1 MNVAIQ
7 LTKEDIVDA
16 IHLELDKP
24 FLLRL
29 PEYLFYLTILA
40 AILYILALI
49 LSGYTQFLLGAVL
62 MIVIFV
68 FMVVNRWVLLPRRAY
83 RSYESSSDLQTP
95 AELTLSDDGLV
106 FSTEFS
112 HSHRKWDHI
121 VGWKENDKLL
131 LLYVSDN
138 NAHLIPSR
146 ALRNSEAYSF
156 LKEKIAQYGIPYRS
170 YPNGT
175 WMSFF
180 LYLFFIVVLVMIILT

>member
-16 IHLELDKP
+16 IHLELDRP
-24 FLLRL
+24 FWLRL

-62 MIVIFV
+62 M
-68 FMVVNRWVLLPRRAY
+68 PRRAY

-112 HSHRKWDHI
+112 HSQRKWNHI

-131 LLYVSDN
+131 LLYISDT
-138 NAHLIPSR
+138 NAHLIPLR
-146 ALRNSEAYSF
+146 ALRNSKAYSF
-156 LKEKIAQYGIPYRS
+156 LKEKITQYDIPYRS

-180 LYLFFIVVLVMIILT
+180 LYLFFIIVLVMIIFT